1 MVLKWLG
8 RLNMRCVQIA
18 FVLMC
23 MVPVAV
29 PVHAVG
35 MGLGQEA
42 LPEEGKLA
50 IEMAP
55 YDFSLIQRG
64 RLQGK
69 VSLTLTLVV
78 QDQRHA
84 EMIRARLPQ
93 IRSDF
98 LGGLTTLSRQR
109 FNVNKPID
117 PDIVTAFL
125 TPYLSHR
132 VGEGKA
138 RVYVKHAL
146 IKPSR

>member
-1 MVLKWLG
+1 MILKW
-8 RLNMRCVQIA
+8 
-18 FVLMC
+18 
-23 MVPVAV
+23 
-29 PVHAVG
+29 
-35 MGLGQEA
+35 MGLVAARGMSAALLLLCSVCMTSAVQAAALEAAQEA
-42 LPEEGKLA
+42 LPEEGKLT
-50 IEMAP
+50 IDMAP

-69 VSLTLTLVV
+69 VSLILTIVV
-78 QDQRHA
+78 EDQRFA

-109 FNVNKPID
+109 FNVNRPID

-125 TPYLSHR
+125 MPYLNHR

-138 RVYVKHAL
+138 QVYVKHAQ
-146 IKPSR
+146 IKPGG